1 MLISVNDITIQIGNK
16 HLFEHTNWVIEKN
29 QHWAIAGKTGS
40 GKSTLA
46 KAISYK
52 AQIVRGQIVYYFDDD
67 SAAQGRT
74 YLNPKEILTF
84 SSESHQD
91 FYRRYS
97 SYHQARWQSLEGD
110 DIPVVSSLFSPDS
123 LEPSSYA
130 EAVPSAAADSVY
142 RRRDSILDLFKL
154 NSLLE
159 RKVHQLSHGES
170 RKVLLARLLMYSPRL
185 LILDDPYTGLD
196 QHSRE
201 LLAHAIDTLIAH
213 GDTQILFVSSRVE
226 DIPESIDHLLVVHD
240 SRVAAKGDRKT
251 LSGDANLQPDFSSQ
265 GSASSG
271 FQKTAAFEKMVEKY
285 SGALKNNPLL
295 DSSVFVQME
304 NVSITYESN
313 KILNQIQWTVKQGER
328 WALLG
333 HNGAGKTTLLSLIL
347 ADNPQAYANLITLF
361 GKRRGSGETIWQIKK
376 NIGWVSPELQ
386 VHYPKNISCLEV
398 VCSGFFDS
406 IGLYRRCS
414 QAQIELASG
423 WIQVFGM
430 EALADKTFF
439 TLSTGQ
445 QRLILLAR
453 ALVKNPPLLI
463 LDEPCQGLD
472 AFYRDY
478 FVGFL
483 NQLCEHTPITLIYVT
498 HYANELPASITHRLM
513 LDHGE
518 AKSEEA

>member
-52 AQIVRGQIVYYFDDD
+52 AQIIQGQIVYYFDD

-84 SSESHQD
+84 SSEIHQD
-91 FYRRYS
+91 FYRRYA
-97 SYHQARWQSLEGD
+97 SYHQARWQSLEGED
-110 DIPVVSSLFSPDS
+110 VPVVSSLFSPSS
-123 LEPSSYA
+123 LEPSYA
-130 EAVPSAAADSVY
+130 EEDVPSDVEDRV
-142 RRRDSILDLFKL
+142 RRKRDAVLDLFKL
-154 NSLLE
+154 TSLLG

-196 QHSRE
+196 QNSRG
-201 LLAHAIDTLIAH
+201 LLSHAIDTLIAH
-213 GDTQILFVSSRVE
+213 GEPQILFVSSRLE
-226 DIPESIDHLLVVHD
+226 DIPESIDHLLVVSD
-240 SRVAAKGDRKT
+240 SRVSAKGDRKI
-251 LSGDANLQPDFSSQ
+251 LSGDANFQSDFSSQ

-271 FQKTAAFEKMVEKY
+271 FQKTAAFEKTVEKY
-285 SGALKNNPLL
+285 SAALKNNPLL
-295 DSSVFVQME
+295 DASIFVQME
-304 NVSITYESN
+304 NVSITYEKN
-313 KILNQIQWTVKQGER
+313 KILNQIHWTVKQGER
-328 WALLG
+328 WALMG

-347 ADNPQAYANLITLF
+347 ADNPQAYANAITLF

-386 VHYPKNISCLEV
+386 VHYPKDSSCLDV

-423 WIQVFGM
+423 WTQVFEM
-430 EALADKTFF
+430 EALADKPFF

-498 HYANELPASITHRLM
+498 HYENELPASITHRLM

-518 AKSEEA
+518 AKSDAF